1 MQAWYGSPPTPVL
14 ERNRTPGV
22 IPTPQ
27 QRASRCE
34 EAEAG
39 PHINPEAFRAAGFHS
54 VKRSTGPQLPPARQC
69 QSWPA
74 CSAERWSPHW
84 CCLVW
89 DKHRSKVLTS
99 VCGTERDFCSRG
111 DEAGLLA
118 HWVCT
123 LPQSFS
129 KLAAHTMQL
138 WEHGRAGRPGR
149 KSVNGR
155 WRAQPLPLGGKLNH
169 KKGGESP
176 SKQNWS
182 PVSSREHATGCD
194 SVDSPEA
201 LSTFAQ
207 QQQNRGRILSNIAQL
222 KSTFSVTDQPITRSE
237 NRVGSSLRQPPRPSG
252 QITTTLPAAHAEEM
266 QPKAALGEGSSK
278 AGMEIPSRVL

>member
-1 MQAWYGSPPTPVL
+1 
-14 ERNRTPGV
+14 
-22 IPTPQ
+22 
-27 QRASRCE
+27 
-34 EAEAG
+34 
-39 PHINPEAFRAAGFHS
+39 
-54 VKRSTGPQLPPARQC
+54 
-69 QSWPA
+69 
-74 CSAERWSPHW
+74 
-84 CCLVW
+84 
-89 DKHRSKVLTS
+89 
-99 VCGTERDFCSRG
+99 
-111 DEAGLLA
+111 
-118 HWVCT
+118 
-123 LPQSFS
+123 
-129 KLAAHTMQL
+129 MQL